1 MEEPEPALI
10 RAAATGDQAAFA
22 QLVRAYQAQVWRFL
36 RHLLGDPQLAED
48 VTQETFIRVYL
59 KLRTFHFR
67 SKFSTWVFSVA
78 RNAGID
84 AIRSRQRRTRLAEGL
99 TVFTQAAAGPERS
112 LEIEMAVASLSPK
125 LREAFLLVE
134 VMGLRYREVAEVLH
148 IPEGTAK
155 SRVFHAREQLVEWMR
170 AESEVGDEM

>member
-10 RAAATGDQAAFA
+10 RAAAAGDQAAFA
-22 QLVRAYQAQVWRFL
+22 ELVRAYQAQVWRFL
-36 RHLLGDPQLAED
+36 RHLLGDPALAED
-48 VTQETFIRVYL
+48 ITQETFIRVFL

-67 SKFSTWVFSVA
+67 SKFSTWIFSVA

-84 AIRSRQRRTRLAEGL
+84 AIRSRERRTRLAEGL
-99 TVFTQAAAGPERS
+99 AVFHHPGAGPERS
-112 LEIEMAVASLSPK
+112 LELEMAIAKLSPK

-134 VMGLRYREVAEVLH
+134 VMGLRYREVAEVLR

-155 SRVFHAREQLVEWMR
+155 SRVFHAREQLVAWMR
-170 AESEVGDEM
+170 AEQEASDEM

>member
-1 MEEPEPALI
+1 MEEPEPQLI
-10 RAAATGDQAAFA
+10 RAAASGDQAAFA

-36 RHLLGDPQLAED
+36 RHLLGDPALAED

-59 KLRTFHFR
+59 KLKTFHFR

-84 AIRSRQRRTRLAEGL
+84 AIRSRDRRARLVEGAKI
-99 TVFTQAAAGPERS
+99 FHHASAPPDRAI
-112 LEIEMAVASLSPK
+112 EIEIAIATLSPK

-155 SRVFHAREQLVEWMR
+155 SRVFHAREQLVAWMQ
-170 AESEVGDEM
+170 SEFGASNEL

>member
-10 RAAATGDQAAFA
+10 RAAAAGDQRAFA
-22 QLVRAYQAQVWRFL
+22 ELVRAYQAQVWRFL
-36 RHLLGDPQLAED
+36 RHLLGDPALAED
-48 VTQETFIRVYL
+48 VTQETFIRVFL

-84 AIRSRQRRTRLAEGL
+84 AIRSRNRRSRLAEGL
-99 TVFTQAAAGPERS
+99 VPLTAPAGGPDRS
-112 LEIEMAVASLSPK
+112 LELETAIAGLSPK

-134 VMGLRYREVAEVLH
+134 VMGMRYQEVAGVLK
-148 IPEGTAK
+148 IPEGTVK
-155 SRVFHAREQLVEWMR
+155 SRVFHARSHLIAWMR
-170 AESEVGDEM
+170 ADIEGADEM

>member
-10 RAAATGDQAAFA
+10 RAAAAGDQKAFA
-22 QLVRAYQAQVWRFL
+22 ELVRAYQAQVWRFL
-36 RHLLGDPQLAED
+36 RHLLGDPALAED
-48 VTQETFIRVYL
+48 VTQETFIRVFL

-84 AIRSRQRRTRLAEGL
+84 AIRSRNRRSRLAEGL
-99 TVFTQAAAGPERS
+99 VPLTPTSGGADRS
-112 LEIEMAVASLSPK
+112 LEVEMAVATLSPK

-134 VMGLRYREVAEVLH
+134 VVGLRYREAAAALRV
-148 IPEGTAK
+148 PEGTVK
-155 SRVFHAREQLVEWMR
+155 SRVFHARSQLIAWMR
-170 AESEVGDEM
+170 ADGEDADEM

>member
-1 MEEPEPALI
+1 MEEPDPAVI
-10 RAAATGDQAAFA
+10 RAAASGDQVAFA

-36 RHLLGDPQLAED
+36 RHLLGDPALAED
-48 VTQETFIRVYL
+48 VTQETFIRVFL

-99 TVFTQAAAGPERS
+99 SVFQAHPSGPERA
-112 LEIEMAVASLSPK
+112 LELDLAIASLSPK

-134 VMGLRYREVAEVLH
+134 VMGLRYREVAEALH

-155 SRVFHAREQLVEWMR
+155 SRVFHAREQLVDWLGAGTG
-170 AESEVGDEM
+170 AEDEM

>member
-10 RAAATGDQAAFA
+10 RAAAAGDQAAFA
-22 QLVRAYQAQVWRFL
+22 ELVRAYQAQVWRFL
-36 RHLLGDPQLAED
+36 RHLLGDPALAED
-48 VTQETFIRVYL
+48 ITQETFIRVFL

-67 SKFSTWVFSVA
+67 SKFSTWIFSVA

-84 AIRSRQRRTRLAEGL
+84 AIRSRERRTRLAEGL
-99 TVFTQAAAGPERS
+99 AVFHHPGTGPERS
-112 LEIEMAVASLSPK
+112 LELEVAIAKLSPK

-134 VMGLRYREVAEVLH
+134 VMGLRYREVAEVLR

-155 SRVFHAREQLVEWMR
+155 SRVFHAREQLVAWMR
-170 AESEVGDEM
+170 AEQEASDEM

>member
-10 RAAATGDQAAFA
+10 RAAAAGDQGAFA
-22 QLVRAYQAQVWRFL
+22 ELVRAYQAQVWRFL
-36 RHLLGDPQLAED
+36 RHLLGDPALAED
-48 VTQETFIRVYL
+48 VTQETFIRVFL

-84 AIRSRQRRTRLAEGL
+84 AIRSRNRRSRLADGL
-99 TVFTQAAAGPERS
+99 VPLTSTGGGPDRS
-112 LEIEMAVASLSPK
+112 LELETAIATLSPK

-134 VMGLRYREVAEVLH
+134 VMGMRHHEVAGVLK
-148 IPEGTAK
+148 IPEGTVK
-155 SRVFHAREQLVEWMR
+155 SRVFHARSHLIAWMR
-170 AESEVGDEM
+170 ADIEDADEM